1 LSGKSAGAVRKLVAR
16 REVSLILVL
25 ALLVGVITARSPG
38 FLAGDNILS
47 ILDDTAILFMVG
59 TGQLMA
65 IIIGGIDLSVA
76 SGIALSGMASAMVSR
91 AFPAVPMGVI
101 VLLALAIGFILGS
114 FNGLLVSVA
123 RIPPIITTLGTLSI
137 YRGFVVVLS
146 GGSSVVAYQMSR
158 AFQALPRREFLGI
171 HSLLWFA
178 VITVAFFAVFLRSTR
193 TGREIYGYGGNHLAA
208 EYAGISARKIQYLVF
223 MLSGLIVG
231 FAGLL
236 WVARYAS
243 AQADTA
249 SGFELQTVA
258 ACVVGGVSISGGSGT
273 VWGVALGSL
282 FLGIVSNALT
292 QVRISPFWQQAIQG
306 FVILLAIVINTLT
319 DRRTQRLSA
328 RRILPS

>member
-59 TGQLMA
+59 TAQLMA

-91 AFPAVPMGVI
+91 AFPAVPIGVI

-137 YRGFVVVLS
+137 
-146 GGSSVVAYQMSR
+146 SVVAYQMSR

-249 SGFELQTVA
+249 TGFELQTVA

-282 FLGIVSNALT
+282 FLGIVSNSLT